1 MCFRTLNSCTPA
13 LLSSPSELPRSGKF
27 GNSPAPVV
35 KFFPPFYKSIIVL
48 VTYVR
53 QHRKRLQDAL
63 TTSLSSA
70 LEKTQSFPNDTCI
83 CIFMLNLH

>member
-1 MCFRTLNSCTPA
+1 MCFCTHNSCTPA
-13 LLSSPSELPRSGKF
+13 LLSSPNDFPQLGKF

-63 TTSLSSA
+63 TTSLLTYIYLVS
-70 LEKTQSFPNDTCI
+70 LFLC
-83 CIFMLNLH
+83 